1 MKSKIKIELYNDH
14 FEQWKDIK
22 GYEGLYQVSNLG
34 KVRSLDRIVK
44 QFGHKQEYER
54 LIKGKLLKLHIQNGG
69 YLIATLT
76 KNNNERKMLVHR
88 LVAIA
93 FMGNNEGMQVNHKD
107 GNKLNNKLSNLEWCS
122 QEYNAIYSYLNGRMP
137 LPPAQ
142 APKRIVRNDGK
153 TYDSIEEAGKDM
165 NINPSIICNQLK
177 GRQKTVKGYV
187 FMYLR

>member
-1 MKSKIKIELYNDH
+1 MKSKVKIELYNDH

-54 LIKGKLLKLHIQNGG
+54 SIKGKLLKLHIQNGG

-107 GNKLNNKLSNLEWCS
+107 GNKLNNKLSNLEWCTQS
-122 QEYNAIYSYLNGRMP
+122 ENVKHAYFKLNHKLKNKKIYCVELNKKFNSIKEASISLKINRGSISHAINERAKTAGGYRW
-137 LPPAQ
+137 
-142 APKRIVRNDGK
+142 KIV
-153 TYDSIEEAGKDM
+153 
-165 NINPSIICNQLK
+165 
-177 GRQKTVKGYV
+177 
-187 FMYLR
+187 